1 MARPGDEGGITACSR
16 TLRTE
21 LLSVADADELI
32 GLADRCL
39 QGCEGWPPPELVGP
53 PEVGVVSL
61 AVREPVVGERFL
73 LTDVLATRAQVHHR
87 GQVGWAMR
95 VGDAPAATLAAAI
108 CDAEAESGTGLAEA
122 VEELCWATARAR
134 EIEDAAEWA
143 ELAATEV
150 RFEEL
155 T

>member
-1 MARPGDEGGITACSR
+1 MAPMARPGDEGGITACSR

-32 GLADRCL
+32 GLSDRCL
-39 QGCEGWPPPELVGP
+39 QGCEGWRPP
-53 PEVGVVSL
+53 
-61 AVREPVVGERFL
+61 EPVVGERFL